1 MTVARARNEYDPPN
15 HPPLPA
21 PLPCLSVF
29 PFHSASQ
36 RSQRLKPVK
45 GRWSKDEHEH
55 FLKGLDQH
63 GKDWFAIKELFV
75 PSRTVTQIRTHAQ
88 KFFKRKSKGL
98 SFPQEVR
105 TYMIMGA

>member
-1 MTVARARNEYDPPN
+1 
-15 HPPLPA
+15 L
-21 PLPCLSVF
+21 
-29 PFHSASQ
+29 SQ
-36 RSQRLKPVK
+36 RSASRQRPVR

-88 KFFKRKSKGL
+88 KFFNRKSKGL
-98 SFPQEVR
+98 SF
-105 TYMIMGA
+105 